1 MKVYTFGADQKTP
14 VELLYSLCS
23 EHRDAFFQQFI
34 DRHPWQEV
42 KKIQDCDVAIFP
54 QKAFDPENLQRN
66 DLCFAAVQTAKA
78 YNKPLIIDATSDA
91 DTPLDLA
98 SAHVLRFGIYRSLH
112 KPYETERP
120 YWFSQNTYQ
129 DLSSLPIR
137 PPQHP
142 LVGFC
147 GTTYSEGKWF
157 KLSRALPLG
166 ISKKLL
172 SQGKSAQP
180 LDIRVKKGMSHS
192 LRAKCLDILA
202 KDSRVKDVFDV
213 TNQLRDYY
221 NPANSNRQLL
231 EQKFVTN
238 MGSCLYNLCVRANGN
253 YTSRF
258 YMALIAGRI
267 PLVLDTDCVF
277 PWEEKVH
284 MVKVPVQELD
294 RIGDF
299 VIQHFESFSDRAL
312 LEMQQENREIYQ
324 KYMAPHKFIPNFVE
338 SVIDRPLVTLSKK

>member
-1 MKVYTFGADQKTP
+1 MKVYTFNADHNTP
-14 VELLYSLCS
+14 VELLYSLRS
-23 EHRDAFFQQFI
+23 ERRDAFFQQFI
-34 DRHPWQEV
+34 DRSPWQEV

-54 QKAFDPENLQRN
+54 HKAFHPENLQRN

-78 YNKPLIIDATSDA
+78 YNKPIIVDAASDSDA
-91 DTPLDLA
+91 PLDLP
-98 SAHVLRFGIYRSLH
+98 SAQVLRFGIYSTLQ

-129 DLSSLPIR
+129 DLSSLPIH
-137 PPQHP
+137 PPQQP
-142 LVGFC
+142 VVGFC
-147 GTTYSEGKWF
+147 GTTGSEGKWF
-157 KLSRALPLG
+157 KIGRALPLA

-172 SQGKSAQP
+172 SQGKSAKP
-180 LDIRVKKGMSHS
+180 LDMRVKKGMSHS

-202 KDSRVKDVFDV
+202 KDPRIIDLFDV

-231 EQKFVTN
+231 EQKFVNN
-238 MGSCLYNLCVRANGN
+238 MGDCLYNLCVRANGN

-258 YMALIAGRI
+258 YMTLIAGRI

-284 MVKVPVQELD
+284 MVKVPAHALD

-312 LEMQQENREIYQ
+312 VEMQQENREVYQ

-338 SVIDRPLVTLSKK
+338 AAVDRTLAPLSV